1 MTDDKTPSALKKLGS
16 RETPAKKKFLEIIRD
31 ATTPLAAMEIQNKLK
46 TNKTTVYRLI
56 ALFLSLE
63 IIAEVDLGD
72 GVRRY
77 ERKDSQH
84 HHHLICIR
92 CKSINDYPVEDNIS
106 KIEKTISQETHFT
119 VIRHSLEFFGICKSC
134 T

>member
-1 MTDDKTPSALKKLGS
+1 MTDDKPPSALKKLGS

-63 IIAEVDLGD
+63 IIAEVDRGD

-77 ERKDSQH
+77 ELKDSQH
-84 HHHLICIR
+84 QHHLICIR